1 MTELEAINRML
12 ASIGQAPV
20 NSVDQANP
28 DVAICSRTLKQ
39 VSQEV
44 QSEGWT
50 FNRVY
55 NFMQQPAKFGVIR
68 IRPST
73 ANGDVDYIMQMDL
86 SHDSLF
92 SRNKTAIAKLK
103 QGGDGICLYNLT
115 DATFNWGSEP
125 IEVDKIYYFAD
136 IGSLP
141 PPCQNYIIS
150 KASAMMSFQT
160 VGDVNQYQI
169 LRSQE
174 DYTRT
179 QLLEYETSQGDYTF
193 FGHPKGSNYYNSY
206 QPYHTLSR

>member
-12 ASIGQAPV
+12 AGIGQAPV
-20 NSVDQANP
+20 NTVDQANP

-50 FNRVY
+50 FNRVNNY
-55 NFMQQPAKFGVIR
+55 MEQPSEQLLIIR
-68 IRPST
+68 SGAT
-73 ANGDVDYIMQMDL
+73 NGDNDYIMQMDL

-92 SRNKTAIAKLK
+92 SRDKQVIAKSR
-103 QGGDGICLYNLT
+103 GTNVCLYNVT
-115 DATFNWGSEP
+115 DSTFYWGTNP
-125 IEVDKIYYFAD
+125 VEVDKVYYFAD
-136 IGSLP
+136 IGVIP
-141 PPCQNYIIS
+141 PAAQNYIVS
-150 KASAMMSFQT
+150 KATAAVSFQT
-160 VGDVNQYQI
+160 VGDPNQYQI

-193 FGHPKGSNYYNSY
+193 FGHPKGGNYYNSY
-206 QPYHTLSR
+206 QPFHTLSR